1 AELIA
6 GELARTA
13 GLPVPEL
20 VFVILDPEIAK
31 TEPDPE
37 IQDLI
42 RASGGLKLWLI
53 DHGAALYFHHSWT
66 DMDRRTKD
74 PFALIKDHILLPFAS
89 ALETVDGPM
98 TSTITKNVIREI
110 VELVPDDWM
119 QGNAPFP
126 TAAENRQAYV
136 EYLLRRLEEPRYF
149 LEEAI
154 RARSVP
160 V

>member
-1 AELIA
+1 MWH
-6 GELARTA
+6 R
-13 GLPVPEL
+13 
-20 VFVILDPEIAK
+20 
-31 TEPDPE
+31 
-37 IQDLI
+37 
-42 RASGGLKLWLI
+42 KLWLI

-66 DMDRRTKD
+66 DMDRRSKD

-98 TSTITKNVIREI
+98 TSTINENVIREI
-110 VELVPDDWM
+110 VELIPDDWM
-119 QGNAPFP
+119 HLDSPFP
-126 TAAENRQAYV
+126 TTTENREAYV

-154 RARSVP
+154 RARSVQ